1 MMMYRLIK
9 MRGCLYDSVLQNSWK
24 DLIAVNPHIKHP
36 NGIKIKALILTFDL
50 EKRDQCSLGYFTIR
64 GCFNKHSKPS
74 KQSASAFREDQCI
87 RTTIVCIRTIRSG
100 KQG

>member
-24 DLIAVNPHIKHP
+24 DLVAVNPHIKHP

-64 GCFNKHSKPS
+64 
-74 KQSASAFREDQCI
+74 
-87 RTTIVCIRTIRSG
+87 
-100 KQG
+100 